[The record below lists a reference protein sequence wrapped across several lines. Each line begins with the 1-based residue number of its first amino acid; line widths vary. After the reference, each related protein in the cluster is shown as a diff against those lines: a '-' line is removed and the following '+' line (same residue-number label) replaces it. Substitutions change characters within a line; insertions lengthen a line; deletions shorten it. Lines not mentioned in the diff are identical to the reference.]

1 MSKSRSFKALRPAL
15 HLLLG
20 CSLSLSLLSSCYSRQ
35 SETPEAELKQ
45 EQIADESLAAPEP
58 ELATRKD
65 QSRNELDARLM
76 RKPAAPVAE
85 AYAGAP
91 PPRSQ
96 PMPQQP
102 VDRPA
107 DHFVDHNTEDYDLIQ
122 ENPFLAVAKN
132 PLSTFSIDVDT
143 ASYSN
148 LRRFVSQQHQ
158 LPPKDAVRIE
168 ELVNYFPYDYPEP
181 RGEHPFSVT
190 TELAACPWQPE
201 NKLLRVGL
209 KGKSL
214 DLKQAPPNN
223 LTFLIDVSGSMSPP
237 NRLPLLKR
245 SLKLLVDEMREQ
257 DYISMVVYSG
267 ASGLVLPPT
276 SGADKATILAA
287 LDRLAAGGSTAG
299 SAGLQLAYETARKH
313 FKPRANNRVILASDG
328 DFNVGPSSDAELVRL
343 IEKERQSGIYLTVLG
358 YGMGN
363 YKDNKMEK
371 LAQHGNG
378 NYAYIDNLQEARKVL
393 VSEMG
398 STLLTIAKDVKL
410 QLEFNPARVDSYRLI
425 GYENRLLRAED
436 FDDDKKDAGEL
447 GAGTTVTALYEIV
460 PARQPG
466 QGHDLRYQ
474 QQQLSAA
481 ADSNEILTLKLR
493 YKPPQSETSR
503 LLSHTVKDQPK
514 AWDGVSS
521 DFRFAAA
528 VASLGMQL
536 RGSEYAGRWRLQDV
550 LQQAEAGRGK
560 DPEGYRQDFVALVKQ
575 AQLLQ
580 QTD

>member
-1 MSKSRSFKALRPAL
+1 MSKSRSIKTLRPVL

-35 SETPEAELKQ
+35 PEAADQELKR
-45 EQIADESLAAPEP
+45 EQMADEAQPAP
-58 ELATRKD
+58 ELATRKSL
-65 QSRNELDARLM
+65 QRNERDLSQLS
-76 RKPAAPVAE
+76 KPAAPVAE

-91 PPRSQ
+91 PPQ
-96 PMPQQP
+96 GVPLQHQHH
-102 VDRPA
+102 DQPA
-107 DHFVDHNTEDYDLIQ
+107 DAFVPHNTEDYDLIQ
-122 ENPFLAVAKN
+122 ENPFLAVTKN

-143 ASYSN
+143 AAYSN

-214 DLKQAPPNN
+214 DFKQAPPNN

-257 DYISMVVYSG
+257 DHISMVVYSG

-287 LDRLAAGGSTAG
+287 LDRLEAGGSTAG
-299 SAGLQLAYETARKH
+299 SAGLQLAYETARKN

-393 VSEMG
+393 VTEMG

-410 QLEFNPARVDSYRLI
+410 QLEFNPVRVAAYRLI

-436 FDDDKKDAGEL
+436 FDDDSKDAGEL

-460 PARQPG
+460 PASRPG

-493 YKPPQSETSR
+493 YKPPQSESSR

-514 AWDGVSS
+514 TWAGVSS

-536 RGSEYAGRWRLQDV
+536 RGSEHAGRWRLQDV
-550 LQQAEAGRGK
+550 LQQAEAGRGQ
-560 DPEGYRQDFVALVKQ
+560 DPQGYRQDFVALVKQ
-575 AQLLQ
+575 AQLLK